1 MKFTVRLILVQ
12 CKNEFITVINVQQCI
27 FCFKMYHVLYLTV
40 YFNIKMCMPFDKGFL
55 FKAINPETITHTF
68 SKISVILLGALFIK
82 PSNKLFLKIHSWE
95 AAVTKNKKN
104 L

>member
-1 MKFTVRLILVQ
+1 
-12 CKNEFITVINVQQCI
+12 
-27 FCFKMYHVLYLTV
+27 
-40 YFNIKMCMPFDKGFL
+40 MCMPFDKGFL